1 MALDTRGAMDGLLR
15 GYSTVKNIQNDEER
29 MQMQRDGIK
38 ENNRRY
44 RESRNDTLARY
55 AIDDERYQ
63 AEQKKEAERY
73 QSEQERL
80 KANDKLDRQVKTAQ
94 LSNYQAEAKHNNV
107 KFNREQK
114 LNYLQDNM
122 PLIQDGVRRFMETGE
137 IDNIFDNDY
146 VKGGAY
152 DPRRYTPAIV
162 RAAYD
167 VEAAMPKV
175 LAGEMDYRDK
185 HFTTSLGKL
194 LEQNVKQGIGDKDEA
209 TGKVIKD
216 KEYLRHDFVA
226 DIDPNRE
233 GDQPGVVVGMKI
245 TYEDGSTK
253 NAPVTEGRSTSPDDA
268 VKVIPLD
275 RFMGEVAGQIK
286 QSKQFFTS
294 THYNNLFGAKDK
306 NSKEMEKEYRQAL
319 IDIAQDESKALS
331 ELMSPTEEEVAAVKR
346 QFEERR
352 TVVNGIYGKVTK
364 TDNPGQT
371 PGQSNTAVMWAGN
384 DATKAQFLQEL
395 SSSQNI
401 DPSGLSAAQL
411 DDLYQQVVA
420 ARNKQSRDK
429 ANEQKL
435 ANIQNQRREN
445 GQQTAT
451 VPDLETSEPGKPAT
465 SLQDVIYSDNLA
477 SIEQLGKEQY
487 QEDSNNL
494 TRLRDYPR
502 VW

>member
-55 AIDDERYQ
+55 AIDDKRYQ

-73 QSEQERL
+73 QNEQERI
-80 KANDKLDRQVKTAQ
+80 KNNDAMSRKVKNAQ
-94 LSNYQAEAKHNNV
+94 LASYDANLKQSNA

-114 LNYLQDNM
+114 LAFLQDSM

-137 IDNIFDNDY
+137 VDNIFDNDY
-146 VKGGAY
+146 IKGGAY

-175 LAGEMDYRDK
+175 LAGEIDYRDK

-294 THYNNLFGAKDK
+294 AHYNNLFAAKDG
-306 NSKEMEKEYRQAL
+306 NNKELEKEYRQAI
-319 IDIAQDESKALS
+319 IDIAQDETKAIS
-331 ELMSPTEEEVAAVKR
+331 ELMDKSPESQAEVRAIFDERRKAVKA
-346 QFEERR
+346 
-352 TVVNGIYGKVTK
+352 IYGKVIA
-364 TDNPGQT
+364 DPDPGS
-371 PGQSNTAVMWAGN
+371 QSDADMWAGN
-384 DATKAQFLQEL
+384 DVDKVQFIKLTQDRGINVSKLDAT
-395 SSSQNI
+395 
-401 DPSGLSAAQL
+401 QL
-411 DDLYQQVVA
+411 EGMYQQLVA
-420 ARNKQSRDK
+420 ANKKQKRD
-429 ANEQKL
+429 EEYQQKL
-435 ANIQNQRREN
+435 A
-445 GQQTAT
+445 
-451 VPDLETSEPGKPAT
+451 KW
-465 SLQDVIYSDNLA
+465 QDEKSDNANNTTLA
-477 SIEQLGKEQY
+477 SVDRQPKPSNSLYHSQY
-487 QEDSNNL
+487 AGEYEAPPMKSLKDVLPEMPEAANKGFV
-494 TRLRDYPR
+494 PR
-502 VW
+502 TF

>member
-294 THYNNLFGAKDK
+294 THYNNLFGAKDGQ
-306 NSKEMEKEYRQAL
+306 NKEFEKEYRQAI
-319 IDIAQDESKALS
+319 IDIDKDETKAIS
-331 ELMSPTEEEVAAVKR
+331 ELMDKSPESQAEVRAIFDERRKAVKA
-346 QFEERR
+346 
-352 TVVNGIYGKVTK
+352 IYGKVIA
-364 TDNPGQT
+364 DPDPGS
-371 PGQSNTAVMWAGN
+371 QSDADIWAGKDADKVQFIAELTQDRGIDVDKL
-384 DATKAQFLQEL
+384 DAT
-395 SSSQNI
+395 
-401 DPSGLSAAQL
+401 QL
-411 DDLYQQVVA
+411 EGMYQQMVA
-420 ARNKQSRDK
+420 ANNKKKREEEYQ
-429 ANEQKL
+429 QKL
-435 ANIQNQRREN
+435 AKLRSERLDSAK
-445 GQQTAT
+445 QTAA
-451 VPDLETSEPGKPAT
+451 VPDLEPEQPGKPAAN
-465 SLQDVIYSDNLA
+465 LQDVIYSDNLA

-487 QEDSNNL
+487 EKDRTNL
-494 TRLRDYPR
+494 SRLRDYPQ

>member
-1 MALDTRGAMDGLLR
+1 MALDTRGVMDGLLK

-29 MQMQRDGIK
+29 MQMQRDRID
-38 ENNRRY
+38 EDNRRY
-44 RESRNDTLARY
+44 KERRQDTLARY
-55 AIDDERYQ
+55 AIDDERYE
-63 AEQKKEAERY
+63 AEQKKSDERY
-73 QSEQERL
+73 QSEQERI

-94 LSNYQAEAKHNNV
+94 LSNYQTEAKHNNA

-122 PLIQDGVRRFMETGE
+122 PIIQDGVRRFMETGE
-137 IDNIFDNDY
+137 VDSIFDNDY

-167 VEAAMPKV
+167 IERTMPKV
-175 LAGEMDYRDK
+175 LAGEVDYRDPK
-185 HFTTSLGKL
+185 FTASVAKFY
-194 LEQNVKQGIGDKDEA
+194 ENNVKQGIGETDEA
-209 TGKVIKD
+209 TGKKIKG

-226 DIDPNRE
+226 DIDPSRE
-233 GDQPGVVVGMKI
+233 GDQPGVVIGLKV
-245 TYEDGSTK
+245 TYDDNSTK
-253 NAPVTEGRSTSPDDA
+253 NVPVTEGRGTSSEEA
-268 VKVIPLD
+268 VKVIPLNQFISD
-275 RFMGEVAGQIK
+275 IGEQTKLA
-286 QSKQFFTS
+286 KQFFTS
-294 THYNNLFGAKDK
+294 AHYNNLFAAKDG
-306 NSKEMEKEYRQAL
+306 NNKELEKEYRQAI

-331 ELMSPTEEEVAAVKR
+331 ELMSPTEEEIAAVKR
-346 QFEERR
+346 QFDERR

-364 TDNPGQT
+364 TGNPGPT
-371 PGQSNTAVMWAGN
+371 PGQGSASTAWANG

-395 SSSQNI
+395 ATSHNI

-420 ARNKQSRDK
+420 ARGKQSRDK

-435 ANIQNQRREN
+435 AKLRSERLDNAK
-445 GQQTAT
+445 QTAA
-451 VPDLETSEPGKPAT
+451 VPDLVPEQPGKPAAN
-465 SLQDVIYSDNLA
+465 LQDVIYSDNLA

-487 QEDSNNL
+487 EKDRSNL
-494 TRLRDYPR
+494 SRLRDYPQ

>member
-1 MALDTRGAMDGLLR
+1 MALDTRGVMDGLLK
-15 GYSTVKNIQNDEER
+15 GYSTVKNIQNDDER
-29 MQMQRDGIK
+29 MQMQRDRID
-38 ENNRRY
+38 EDNRRY
-44 RESRNDTLARY
+44 KEGRRDTLSRY
-55 AIDDERYQ
+55 AIADERYKQ
-63 AEQKKEAERY
+63 
-73 QSEQERL
+73 EQEKEEQRY
-80 KANDKLDRQVKTAQ
+80 KDEQTRIKKNDELDRKVKNAQ
-94 LSNYQAEAKHNNV
+94 LSSYNATLSQNKA
-107 KFNREQK
+107 KFNRDQK
-114 LNYLQDNM
+114 LAYLQDNM

-146 VKGGAY
+146 IKGGAY

-175 LAGEMDYRDK
+175 LAGEIDYRDK

-294 THYNNLFGAKDK
+294 AHYNNLFGAKDK

-364 TDNPGQT
+364 TDNPGPT
-371 PGQSNTAVMWAGN
+371 PGQSNTAVVWAGN

-401 DPSGLSAAQL
+401 EPSGLSAAQL
-411 DDLYQQVVA
+411 DDLYQQVVE
-420 ARNKQSRDK
+420 ARSKQSRDK

-435 ANIQNQRREN
+435 AKIRSERLDNAK
-445 GQQTAT
+445 QTAS
-451 VPDLETSEPGKPAT
+451 VPDLEPEQPGKPAAN
-465 SLQDVIYSDNLA
+465 LQDVIYSDNLA

-487 QEDSNNL
+487 EKDRTNL
-494 TRLRDYPR
+494 SRLREYQT